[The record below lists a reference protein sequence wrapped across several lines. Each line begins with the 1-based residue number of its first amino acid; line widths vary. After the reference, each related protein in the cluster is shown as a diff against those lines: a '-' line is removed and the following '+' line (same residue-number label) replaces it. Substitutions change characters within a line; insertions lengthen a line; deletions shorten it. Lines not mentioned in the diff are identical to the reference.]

1 MSRENARPNYR
12 KLLIQLGVGA
22 VFGAAMGF
30 GLSAMMLPQLE
41 SVGGAGA
48 FALASVG
55 MLYAVMGLFI
65 GFGLV
70 FPALGAKML
79 NVVDRDDL
87 ADQRAILTGSA
98 VCCTALGLALLMLAL
113 SGPQGHISG
122 VLAAG
127 ALASALILS
136 VVVSVLQWK
145 LYDELMR
152 GISMEASAFMAA
164 ILFPAVSLWAV
175 LAHLGRTGPID
186 PLGLI
191 ALLAGSMLLGSIMA
205 AGRRGLLLPA

>member
-1 MSRENARPNYR
+1 MNREANRPNYR
-12 KLLIQLGVGA
+12 KLLLQLLAGA
-22 VFGAAMGF
+22 VFGAIMGF
-30 GLSAMMLPQLE
+30 GLSTVMLPQLE
-41 SVGGAGA
+41 SAGGAGA
-48 FALASVG
+48 FALAAVG
-55 MLYAVMGLFI
+55 MLYTAMGLFVAL
-65 GFGLV
+65 GLV
-70 FPALGAKML
+70 FPAMGAKVL
-79 NVVDRDDL
+79 NVADRDDL

-113 SGPQGHISG
+113 SGPQGQISG

-127 ALASALILS
+127 ALAFALILA
-136 VVVSVLQWK
+136 VAITVFQWK

-164 ILFPAVSLWAV
+164 ILFPAISLWAV
-175 LAHLGRTGPID
+175 LTHLGRAGPID

-191 ALLAGSMLLGSIMA
+191 ALLAGSMLLASFLA